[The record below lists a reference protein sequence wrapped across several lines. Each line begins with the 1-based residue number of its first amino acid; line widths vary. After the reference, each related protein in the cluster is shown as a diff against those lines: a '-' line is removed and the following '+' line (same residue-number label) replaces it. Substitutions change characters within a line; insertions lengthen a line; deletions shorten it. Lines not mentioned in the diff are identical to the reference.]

1 MFEHLRK
8 SKASDVELREEVIK
22 DLGGQKQKNPKK
34 QLKRQVSSQ
43 FSNYIEIENRNIS
56 NSRIGR
62 NNNMT
67 DSSRQSDYSG
77 KKRREN
83 SIGGAGKF

>member
-1 MFEHLRK
+1 M
-8 SKASDVELREEVIK
+8 
-22 DLGGQKQKNPKK
+22 
-34 QLKRQVSSQ
+34 KRQVSSQ
-43 FSNYIEIENRNIS
+43 LSNYIEIDNRNIS

-83 SIGGAGKF
+83 SIGGAGKFLRKNSQFEEKGGIYLRN